1 MTADP
6 SLSGRLVDQE
16 ARYGTSGAHPFEL
29 ICARADGAYLWDL
42 QGNRY
47 LDLICAGGAVSQ
59 GHNHTRIAAAMV
71 EQCLRLCLPA
81 RSLRNDRL
89 PPLLEKLCTLTGF
102 EKAMLLNSGAEAVE
116 AAIQA
121 ARRWGYEHKGIAPG
135 EADILVFTGNF
146 HGRTST
152 LLGLSD
158 LADANA
164 GAGPFGPGFRTVPYG
179 DLAAARAAVG
189 AHTCA
194 ILVEPVQ
201 GEAGVILPPK
211 GFLSGLRE
219 LCDRQRILLLAD
231 EVQSGLGRT
240 GRLFAFQHE
249 AGRPDGVVLGNA
261 LSGGFYPVSALLGTR
276 ELLEG
281 FTPGA
286 HGSAFWGNPLACAV
300 ASAALD
306 VLVEEKLVDRA
317 AELGAYFQERLR
329 RMESGRVQA
338 IRGLGLW
345 AGIDLRPEACPAGQ
359 ACEAL
364 RQEGLLC
371 RETRGRTLH
380 LVPPLVI
387 TREQLDWALERLER
401 VLAS

>member
-6 SLSGRLVDQE
+6 ALSGRLVDQE
-16 ARYGTSGAHPFEL
+16 TRYGTGGAHPFEL
-29 ICARADGAYLWDL
+29 VCARADGVYLWDL

-47 LDLICAGGAVSQ
+47 MDLICAQGAVSQ

-71 EQCLRLCLPA
+71 EQCLHLCLPP
-81 RSLRNDRL
+81 RLLRNDRL
-89 PPLLEKLCTLTGF
+89 PPLLEKLCTLSGF
-102 EKAMLLNSGAEAVE
+102 EKALLLNTGAEAVE
-116 AAIQA
+116 LAIQA
-121 ARRWGYEHKGIAPG
+121 ALRWGCERKGIPAG
-135 EADILVFTGNF
+135 EADLLVFTGNF

-152 LLGLSD
+152 LQALGG
-158 LADANA
+158 LAAAN
-164 GAGPFGPGFRTVPYG
+164 PPGLRFRTVTYG
-179 DLAAARAAVG
+179 DLTAAKAAVG
-189 AHTCA
+189 PQTCA

-201 GEAGVILPPK
+201 GEAGIVLPAK
-211 GFLSGLRE
+211 GFLAGLRE
-219 LCDRQRILLLAD
+219 LCDRQRVLLLVD

-240 GRLFAFQHE
+240 GKLFAFQHE
-249 AGRPDGVVLGNA
+249 AIRPDAAVLGNA

-276 ELLEG
+276 DLLDG
-281 FTPGA
+281 FTLGA
-286 HGSAFWGNPLACAV
+286 HGAAFCGNPLACAV

-329 RMESGRVQA
+329 LLESARVKE

-345 AGIDLRPEACPAGQ
+345 AGIELRPEAGPAGLV
-359 ACEAL
+359 CEAL

-371 RETRGRTLH
+371 RETGGDTLH

-387 TREQLDWALERLER
+387 TREQLDWALDKLKL
-401 VLAS
+401 VLT

>member
-6 SLSGRLVDQE
+6 ALSGRLVDQE
-16 ARYGTSGAHPFEL
+16 IRYGTGEAHAFEL
-29 ICARADGAYLWDL
+29 VSARADGVYLWDI

-47 LDLICAGGAVSQ
+47 MDLIAAHGAVSQ

-71 EQCLRLCLPA
+71 EQCLRLCLPS
-81 RSLRNDRL
+81 RSLHNDRL

-102 EKAMLLNSGAEAVE
+102 EKAILLSGWAEAVE

-121 ARRWGYEHKGIAPG
+121 ARAWGAGLKGIAPG
-135 EADILVFTGNF
+135 EAELIVFTGAC

-152 LLGLSD
+152 LAGLGD
-158 LADANA
+158 RPAARE
-164 GAGPFGPGFRTVPYG
+164 GAAPGFRSVPYG
-179 DLAAARAAVG
+179 DLTAARAAVG
-189 AHTCA
+189 PRTSA

-201 GEAGVILPPK
+201 GEAGVVAPPK
-211 GFLSGLRE
+211 GFLAGLRE
-219 LCDRQRILLLAD
+219 LCDRQRLLLIAD

-240 GRLFAFQHE
+240 GKLFAFQHE
-249 AGRPDGVVLGNA
+249 AGRPDGVILGNG
-261 LSGGFYPVSALLGTR
+261 LSGGFYPVSALLGSQD
-276 ELLEG
+276 LLG
-281 FTPGA
+281 SLVPDPPGGTYA
-286 HGSAFWGNPLACAV
+286 GNPLACAV

-317 AELGAYFQERLR
+317 AELGAYFLERLR
-329 RMESGRVQA
+329 QMDSPRVRE

-345 AGIDLRPEACPAGQ
+345 AGIELRPEAGGARRVCA
-359 ACEAL
+359 AL

-371 RETRGRTLH
+371 RETGGHTLH

-387 TREQLDWALERLER
+387 TREQLDWALDKLKLVLEG
-401 VLAS
+401 